1 MCCLRARSNP
11 REEGNSSGTVRGGV
25 KMERREGTGRCEKEE
40 SRLPLRIDYQ
50 SGWNKNTEV
59 SLRSGEF

>member
-11 REEGNSSGTVRGGV
+11 REEANSSGTVRGGV
-25 KMERREGTGRCEKEE
+25 KMERREGMGRFEKEE
-40 SRLPLRIDYQ
+40 SWLPLRIDYQ

>member
-1 MCCLRARSNP
+1 
-11 REEGNSSGTVRGGV
+11 
-25 KMERREGTGRCEKEE
+25 MEQREGTGRFEKEE